1 MALVRKRLGEILL
14 EAGMISED
22 QLETALTIQKSTNK
36 SLGQILI
43 ESQFVTESN
52 IKDAL
57 ELQFGIS
64 YVNVKNISITPELIA
79 LIPENLMRQRQLIPI
94 SLAGNSLTIAMVNPQ
109 DLPAIDD
116 VRLAVTKKMGKS
128 VNVRSVVITEDD
140 FYAFLNEQ
148 FDGLKAEAQ
157 PAKKQGPV
165 GISIDSEHNTS
176 EIVDE
181 MELEEVDEDE
191 IFDDGDADAA
201 PIIRLAN
208 AILAN
213 ALKRKASDIHI
224 EPQEHQVRV
233 RYRIDGVLH
242 VEPPLPKKISNA
254 LASRFK
260 IITNLNIAEKRL
272 PQDGRLRRRIGGR
285 NIDFRV
291 STLPSKHG
299 EKIVMRILDSS
310 NTQLGLEKLMI
321 YPELLNGIREF
332 VQRPYG
338 IIFVTGPT
346 GSGKTTSL
354 YSILAERNTPD
365 VNISTAEDPI
375 EYDLPGLTQSQAQPG
390 IGLTFAVILKAFL
403 RQDPD
408 IMLIGETRDKELAHI
423 AIESALTGHLVFTSL
438 HTNDAPGA
446 ITRLQ
451 EMGLDGFLISSS
463 TICVVAQRLVRRLCD
478 NCKVLYT
485 PDDAALYFVGY
496 PFWTPGGEKIQVY
509 RHNEEGCEKCSK
521 GYKGRMGVYELM
533 AMNDD
538 LRELVNKEATK
549 AEIRQAAKASGMIPL
564 KEYSLML
571 VRDGFTDL
579 DEVLRVTMTD
589 EGSEDADLPMAFFPP
604 PDVPEPREPL
614 MIIPPRKPDYRAQ
627 KKADKKKAEQEAA
640 AGHYPPP
647 GAYPPGAYPPPH
659 YWPPP
664 PGYAPPP
671 GYPPHPGYPPPPE
684 GAAAA
689 APAPEAATAQPAAE
703 AEKAAEAVAL
713 PAGKSKAE
721 EVLQRLNKPRGALP
735 AAGQASNDNRKDL
748 KCPSCLATIETEW
761 DTCPYCFTTLKK

>member
-1 MALVRKRLGEILL
+1 
-14 EAGMISED
+14 MISED
-22 QLETALTIQKSTNK
+22 QLEMALIMQRETNK

-43 ESQFVTESN
+43 ESKFVTESN

-64 YVNVKNISITPELIA
+64 YVNIKNVKLTAELA
-79 LIPENLMRQRQLIPI
+79 GMVPENLMRQRQLIPI
-94 SLAGNSLTIAMVNPQ
+94 SFVGNSLTIAMVNPQ

-116 VRLAVTKKMGKS
+116 VRLAVSKKIGKS
-128 VNVRSVVITEDD
+128 VNVRAVVITEDD

-148 FDGLKAEAQ
+148 FEAIKAELA
-157 PAKKQGPV
+157 PAAAKKAGPV
-165 GISIDSEHNTS
+165 GISMDAEHSTTDIIEEMDVEEIDD
-176 EIVDE
+176 DE
-181 MELEEVDEDE
+181 E
-191 IFDDGDADAA
+191 FDDGDADAA
-201 PIIRLAN
+201 PIVRLAN

-213 ALKRKASDIHI
+213 ALKKKASDIHI
-224 EPQEHQVRV
+224 EPQEHAVRL

-242 VEPPLPKKISNA
+242 VEPPLPKRIANA

-299 EKIVMRILDSS
+299 EKIVMRILDNS

-321 YPELLNGIREF
+321 YPELLKAIREY

-375 EYDLPGLTQSQAQPG
+375 EYDLAGITQSQAQPE
-390 IGLTFAVILKAFL
+390 IGLTFARILKAFL

-463 TICVVAQRLVRRLCD
+463 TICVLAQRLVRRLCPD
-478 NCKVLYT
+478 CKVLYE
-485 PDDAALYFVGY
+485 PDDALLYFVGY
-496 PFWTPGGEKIQVY
+496 PFWTPGGEKIKVHK
-509 RHNEEGCEKCSK
+509 HNEEGCANCSK

-533 AMNDD
+533 PMNDE
-538 LRELVNKEATK
+538 LREVINREAVK
-549 AEIRQAAKASGMIPL
+549 SEIRQAAKRAGMIPL

-571 VRDGFTDL
+571 VRDGYTDF

-589 EGSEDADLPMAFFPP
+589 EGNEDGDIEMGFFPP
-604 PDVPEPREPL
+604 AEVPEPRELL
-614 MIIPPRKPDYRAQ
+614 MIIPPKKPDYRAQ
-627 KKADKKKAEQEAA
+627 RKAEKAGGKAA
-640 AGHYPPP
+640 EKP
-647 GAYPPGAYPPPH
+647 
-659 YWPPP
+659 
-664 PGYAPPP
+664 
-671 GYPPHPGYPPPPE
+671 
-684 GAAAA
+684 AAA
-689 APAPEAATAQPAAE
+689 APAEA
-703 AEKAAEAVAL
+703 KAAPAPEEVAAAPKVEEIAAKLNKKPRVAL
-713 PAGKSKAE
+713 PA
-721 EVLQRLNKPRGALP
+721 P
-735 AAGQASNDNRKDL
+735 GQTSDRNKDL
-748 KCPSCLATIETEW
+748 KCPSCLASIESEW

>member
-22 QLETALTIQKSTNK
+22 QLEMALIMQRETNK

-43 ESQFVTESN
+43 ESKFVTESN

-64 YVNVKNISITPELIA
+64 YVNIKNVKLTAELA
-79 LIPENLMRQRQLIPI
+79 GMVPENLMRQRQLIPI
-94 SLAGNSLTIAMVNPQ
+94 SFVGNSLTIAMVNPQ

-116 VRLAVTKKMGKS
+116 VRLAVSKKIGKS
-128 VNVRSVVITEDD
+128 VNVRAVVITEDD

-148 FDGLKAEAQ
+148 FEALKAEIA
-157 PAKKQGPV
+157 PAAAKKAGPV
-165 GISIDSEHNTS
+165 GISMDDEHSTNDIVSEMDVEEIDD
-176 EIVDE
+176 I
-181 MELEEVDEDE
+181 EE
-191 IFDDGDADAA
+191 FDDGDADAA
-201 PIIRLAN
+201 PIVRLAN

-213 ALKRKASDIHI
+213 ALKKKASDIHI
-224 EPQEHQVRV
+224 EPQEHAVRL

-242 VEPPLPKKISNA
+242 VEPPLPKRIANA

-299 EKIVMRILDSS
+299 EKIVMRILDNS

-321 YPELLNGIREF
+321 YPELLKLIREY

-375 EYDLPGLTQSQAQPG
+375 EYDLAGITQSQAQPE
-390 IGLTFAVILKAFL
+390 IGLTFARILKAFL

-463 TICVVAQRLVRRLCD
+463 TICVLAQRLVRRLCQD
-478 NCKVLYT
+478 CKVLYE
-485 PDDAALYFVGY
+485 PDDDVLYFVGY
-496 PFWTPGGEKIQVY
+496 PFWKPGGEKIKVH
-509 RHNEEGCEKCSK
+509 RHNEDGCANCSK

-533 AMNDD
+533 PMNDE
-538 LRELVNKEATK
+538 LREVINKEAVK
-549 AEIRQAAKASGMIPL
+549 SEIRQAAKRAGMIPL

-589 EGSEDADLPMAFFPP
+589 EGNEDGDIEMGFFPP
-604 PDVPEPREPL
+604 PEVPEPRELL
-614 MIIPPRKPDYRAQ
+614 MIVPPKKPDYRAQ
-627 KKADKKKAEQEAA
+627 RKAEKAGGAGGAQAQSAA
-640 AGHYPPP
+640 QPQAG
-647 GAYPPGAYPPPH
+647 AQA
-659 YWPPP
+659 
-664 PGYAPPP
+664 APQQ
-671 GYPPHPGYPPPPE
+671 
-684 GAAAA
+684 A
-689 APAPEAATAQPAAE
+689 APAPQAAPPTPEEAAA
-703 AEKAAEAVAL
+703 KI
-713 PAGKSKAE
+713 E
-721 EVLQRLNKPRGALP
+721 EVTAKLNKKPRAALP
-735 AAGQASNDNRKDL
+735 AAGQATDRSKDL
-748 KCPSCLATIETEW
+748 KCPSCLATIENEW

>member
-22 QLETALTIQKSTNK
+22 QLEEALVQQKNTSK

-43 ESQFVTESN
+43 ESNYVTESN

-64 YVNVKNISITPELIA
+64 YVNVKTIKLNADL
-79 LIPENLMRQRQLIPI
+79 LNMIPENLMRQRQIIPV
-94 SLAGNSLTIAMVNPQ
+94 NFVNNNLTIAMVNPQ

-116 VRLAVTKKMGKS
+116 VRLSVSKKIGKS
-128 VNVRSVVITEDD
+128 VTVRAVVITEDD
-140 FYAFLNEQ
+140 FYSFLNEQ
-148 FDGLKAEAQ
+148 LDS
-157 PAKKQGPV
+157 AKTVTGADPKKGPV
-165 GISIDSEHNTS
+165 GIALDQEHDTGDIVSEMDVVEADDDLDEGDETDSE
-176 EIVDE
+176 
-181 MELEEVDEDE
+181 
-191 IFDDGDADAA
+191 AA

-213 ALKRKASDIHI
+213 ALKKKASDIHI
-224 EPQEHQVRV
+224 EPQEHELRL

-242 VEPPLPKKISNA
+242 TEPHLPKRIANA

-299 EKIVMRILDSS
+299 EKIVMRILDNS

-321 YPELLNGIREF
+321 YPELLKAIREY

-375 EYDLPGLTQSQAQPG
+375 EYDLAGITQSQAQPD
-390 IGLTFAVILKAFL
+390 IGLTFARILKAFL

-451 EMGLDGFLISSS
+451 EMGIDGFLISSS
-463 TICVVAQRLVRRLCD
+463 TICVLAQRLVRRMCPE
-478 NCKVLYT
+478 CKVLYE
-485 PDDAALYFVGY
+485 PDDALLYFVGY
-496 PFWTPGGEKIQVY
+496 PFWTPGGERIKIY
-509 RHNEEGCEKCSK
+509 KHNEEGCDACSS

-533 AMNDD
+533 AVNDEM
-538 LRELVNKEATK
+538 REAINKDAVK
-549 AEIRQAAKASGMIPL
+549 SVIRQAAKRGGMVPL

-571 VRDGFTDL
+571 VRDGYTDL

-589 EGSEDADLPMAFFPP
+589 EGAEDGEIPIGFFPP
-604 PDVPEPREPL
+604 ADVPEPREPM
-614 MIIPPRKPDYRAQ
+614 MIVPPRKPDYRAQ
-627 KKADKKKAEQEAA
+627 RKAEQAAQSGAAQTAAQAAAQAA
-640 AGHYPPP
+640 AGSAFPT
-647 GAYPPGAYPPPH
+647 GTAASSSLD
-659 YWPPP
+659 
-664 PGYAPPP
+664 APASDAVAI
-671 GYPPHPGYPPPPE
+671 
-684 GAAAA
+684 AAASGEKKKG
-689 APAPEAATAQPAAE
+689 PPQP
-703 AEKAAEAVAL
+703 KV
-713 PAGKSKAE
+713 
-721 EVLQRLNKPRGALP
+721 RGALP
-735 AAGQASNDNRKDL
+735 AAGQSSASAGDR
-748 KCPSCLATIETEW
+748 CPSCLATVEAEW
-761 DTCPYCFTTLKK
+761 ETCPYCFTTLKQKV

>member
-14 EAGMISED
+14 EAGMITEE
-22 QLETALTIQKSTNK
+22 QLEDALVQQKNTSK

-43 ESQFVTESN
+43 ESNYVTESN

-64 YVNVKNISITPELIA
+64 YVNIKTIKLTPEL
-79 LIPENLMRQRQLIPI
+79 LGMIPENLIRQRQIIPI
-94 SLAGNSLTIAMVNPQ
+94 NFVNNNLTIAMVNPQ

-116 VRLAVTKKMGKS
+116 VRMSVSKKIGKS
-128 VNVRSVVITEDD
+128 INVRAVVITEDD
-140 FYAFLNEQ
+140 FYAFLTEQ
-148 FDGLKAEAQ
+148 LDANKSAGGGADV
-157 PAKKQGPV
+157 KKGPI
-165 GISIDSEHNTS
+165 GISIDQEHDTT
-176 EIVDE
+176 EIVSE
-181 MELEEVDEDE
+181 MEVDEVDDE
-191 IFDDGDADAA
+191 EFDETDADAA
-201 PIIRLAN
+201 PIVRLAN

-213 ALKRKASDIHI
+213 ALKKKASDIHI
-224 EPQEHQVRV
+224 EPQEHELRL

-242 VEPPLPKKISNA
+242 TEPPLPKRIANA

-299 EKIVMRILDSS
+299 EKIVMRILDNS

-321 YPELLNGIREF
+321 YPELLKSIREF

-375 EYDLPGLTQSQAQPG
+375 EYDLPGITQSQAQPE
-390 IGLTFAVILKAFL
+390 IGLTFARILKAFL

-451 EMGLDGFLISSS
+451 EMGIDGFLISSS
-463 TICVVAQRLVRRLCD
+463 TICVLAQRLVRRLCPD
-478 NCKVLYT
+478 CKILYE
-485 PDDAALYFVGY
+485 PEDALLYYVGY
-496 PFWTPGGEKIQVY
+496 PFWTPGGEKIKVY
-509 RHNEEGCEKCSK
+509 RHNEAGCEKCSG
-521 GYKGRMGVYELM
+521 GYKGRIGVYELM

-538 LRELVNKEATK
+538 LREVVNKDANK
-549 AEIRQAAKASGMIPL
+549 SVIRQIAKRSGMIPL

-571 VRDGFTDL
+571 VRDGYTDF

-589 EGSEDADLPMAFFPP
+589 EGAEDGDIAMSFFPP
-604 PDVPEPREPL
+604 PDVPEPREPIVL
-614 MIIPPRKPDYRAQ
+614 IPPRKPDYRAQ
-627 KKADKKKAEQEAA
+627 SKQKAKVGSET
-640 AGHYPPP
+640 
-647 GAYPPGAYPPPH
+647 
-659 YWPPP
+659 
-664 PGYAPPP
+664 
-671 GYPPHPGYPPPPE
+671 
-684 GAAAA
+684 A
-689 APAPEAATAQPAAE
+689 APAATVASQSPAVAASASHEPESLPIALAAP
-703 AEKAAEAVAL
+703 AEKKQG
-713 PAGKSKAE
+713 PPQPKI
-721 EVLQRLNKPRGALP
+721 RGALP
-735 AAGQASNDNRKDL
+735 AAGKTSSTANDSR
-748 KCPSCLATIETEW
+748 CPSCLATVEAEW
-761 DTCPYCFTTLKK
+761 DICPYCFTTLKQKV

>member
-1 MALVRKRLGEILL
+1 M
-14 EAGMISED
+14 
-22 QLETALTIQKSTNK
+22 QKATNK

-43 ESQFVTESN
+43 ESKFVTESN

-64 YVNVKNISITPELIA
+64 YVNIKNIKMTPDLA
-79 LIPENLMRQRQLIPI
+79 GMVPENLMRQRQLIPI
-94 SLAGNSLTIAMVNPQ
+94 SFVGNSLTIAMVNPQ
-109 DLPAIDD
+109 DLPAVDD
-116 VRLAVTKKMGKS
+116 VRLAVSKKIGKS
-128 VNVRSVVITEDD
+128 VNVRAVVITEDD

-148 FDGLKAEAQ
+148 FEAVKAEMV
-157 PAKKQGPV
+157 PAKKAGPV
-165 GISIDSEHNTS
+165 GISMDAEHSTN

-181 MELEEVDEDE
+181 MEFEEVDEDE
-191 IFDDGDADAA
+191 KYDESDADAA
-201 PIIRLAN
+201 PIVRLAN

-213 ALKRKASDIHI
+213 ALKKKASDIHI
-224 EPQEHQVRV
+224 EPQENELRV

-242 VEPPLPKKISNA
+242 VEPPLPKRIANA

-285 NIDFRV
+285 HIDFRV

-321 YPELLNGIREF
+321 YPELLVGIREY

-354 YSILAERNTPD
+354 YSILAERNSTD

-375 EYDLPGLTQSQAQPG
+375 EYDLPGLTQTQAQVE
-390 IGLTFAVILKAFL
+390 IGLTFARILKAFL

-451 EMGLDGFLISSS
+451 EMGLDGFLISSA
-463 TICVVAQRLVRRLCD
+463 TICVLAQRLVRRICPE
-478 NCKVLYT
+478 CKLLYE
-485 PDDAALYFVGY
+485 PEDAILYFVGY
-496 PFWTPGGEKIQVY
+496 PFWTPGGERIKVHK
-509 RHNEEGCEKCSK
+509 HNPDGCDKCSK

-533 AMNDD
+533 PINDE
-538 LRELVNKEATK
+538 LRELINKDAIK
-549 AEIRQAAKASGMIPL
+549 ADIRQAAKRAGMIPL

-571 VRDGFTDL
+571 VRDGYTDL

-589 EGSEDADLPMAFFPP
+589 EGAGDEDIPLAFFQ
-604 PDVPEPREPL
+604 PDTVTGVREPM
-614 MIIPPRKPDYRAQ
+614 MIRAPKKPDYRAER
-627 KKADKKKAEQEAA
+627 KKAEAEKSAGGAPPAGPAVQAA
-640 AGHYPPP
+640 PEPAP
-647 GAYPPGAYPPPH
+647 AVAAV
-659 YWPPP
+659 
-664 PGYAPPP
+664 APPP
-671 GYPPHPGYPPPPE
+671 
-684 GAAAA
+684 AAVAA
-689 APAPEAATAQPAAE
+689 APAPNG
-703 AEKAAEAVAL
+703 EKAAKQMDEEAAHI
-713 PAGKSKAE
+713 AAHMAAQAKAE
-721 EVLQRLNKPRGALP
+721 EVITKLKKPRAALP
-735 AAGQASNDNRKDL
+735 AAGQTTDKGKDL
-748 KCPSCLATIETEW
+748 KCPSCLATIENEW

>member
-14 EAGMISED
+14 EAGMITED
-22 QLETALTIQKSTNK
+22 QLEDALVKQKSTNK

-43 ESQFVTESN
+43 ESKYVTEGN

-64 YVNVKNISITPELIA
+64 YANVKNVKMTAELA
-79 LIPENLMRQRQLIPI
+79 GLVPENLMRQRQLIPI
-94 SLAGNSLTIAMVNPQ
+94 SFAGNSLTIAMVNPQ
-109 DLPAIDD
+109 DLPAVDD
-116 VRLAVTKKMGKS
+116 VRMAVSKKIGKS
-128 VNVRSVVITEDD
+128 VSVRAVVITEDD
-140 FYAFLNEQ
+140 FYAFMNEQ
-148 FDGLKAEAQ
+148 FEAIKTEAQ
-157 PAKKQGPV
+157 AAAKKGPV
-165 GISIDSEHNTS
+165 GISIESEHDTTG
-176 EIVDE
+176 IVDE
-181 MELEEVDEDE
+181 MTIEEIDDEDG
-191 IFDDGDADAA
+191 FDEGDADAA
-201 PIIRLAN
+201 PIVRLAN

-224 EPQEHQVRV
+224 EPQEHQLRV

-242 VEPPLPKKISNA
+242 VEPPLPRRIASA
-254 LASRFK
+254 LTSRFK

-299 EKIVMRILDSS
+299 EKIVMRILDNS

-321 YPELLNGIREF
+321 YPEMLVGIREF

-354 YSILAERNTPD
+354 YSILAERNTPE

-375 EYDLPGLTQSQAQPG
+375 EYDLAGITQSQAQPG
-390 IGLTFAVILKAFL
+390 IGLTFARILKAFL

-463 TICVVAQRLVRRLCD
+463 TICVLAQRLVRRLCP
-478 NCKVLYT
+478 NCKVLYQ
-485 PDDAALYFVGY
+485 PEEAMLYYVGY
-496 PFWTPGGEKIQVY
+496 PFWDPAKPIPEVY
-509 RHNEEGCEKCSK
+509 RHNEEGCDDCSK

-533 AMNDD
+533 PINDE
-538 LRELVNKEATK
+538 LRELINKDAIK
-549 AEIRQAAKASGMIPL
+549 SEIRQAAKRAGMVPL

-571 VRDGFTDL
+571 VRDGHTDF

-589 EGSEDADLPMAFFPP
+589 EGAGDEEIPMGFFQPA
-604 PDVPEPREPL
+604 DVPEPREL
-614 MIIPPRKPDYRAQ
+614 MMLIPPRKPDYRAQ
-627 KKADKKKAEQEAA
+627 QKQQQQPPASAASAPASSQTAA
-640 AGHYPPP
+640 AQ
-647 GAYPPGAYPPPH
+647 
-659 YWPPP
+659 
-664 PGYAPPP
+664 APPTAETP
-671 GYPPHPGYPPPPE
+671 QAS
-684 GAAAA
+684 AAASSP
-689 APAPEAATAQPAAE
+689 APAAQPEAPVHTSSKTPP
-703 AEKAAEAVAL
+703 AL
-713 PAGKSKAE
+713 PAGAAD
-721 EVLQRLNKPRGALP
+721 EVLARINKPRGHLP
-735 AAGQASNDNRKDL
+735 APGQTAGSKKDL
-748 KCPSCLATIETEW
+748 KCPSCLATIEPDW
-761 DTCPYCFTTLKK
+761 DTCPYCFTSLKS

>member
-14 EAGMISED
+14 EAGMISDE
-22 QLETALTIQKSTNK
+22 QLEEALVQQKNTSK

-43 ESQFVTESN
+43 ESNYVTESN

-64 YVNVKNISITPELIA
+64 YVNIKTIKLTADL
-79 LIPENLMRQRQLIPI
+79 LGMIPENLMRQRQIIPI
-94 SLAGNSLTIAMVNPQ
+94 NFVNNNLTIAMVNPQ

-116 VRLAVTKKMGKS
+116 VRLSVSKKIGKS
-128 VNVRSVVITEDD
+128 VTVRAVVITEDD
-140 FYAFLNEQ
+140 FYTFLNEQ
-148 FDGLKAEAQ
+148 LDTAKAAA
-157 PAKKQGPV
+157 PGGDPKKGPV
-165 GISIDSEHNTS
+165 GIALDQEHDTDEIVSEMDVVEVDDDLDEADEADSE
-176 EIVDE
+176 
-181 MELEEVDEDE
+181 
-191 IFDDGDADAA
+191 AA

-213 ALKRKASDIHI
+213 ALKKKASDIHI
-224 EPQEHQVRV
+224 EPQEHELRL

-242 VEPPLPKKISNA
+242 TEPHLPKRIANA

-299 EKIVMRILDSS
+299 EKIVMRILDNS

-321 YPELLNGIREF
+321 YPELLKAIRDY

-354 YSILAERNTPD
+354 YSILAERNTTD

-375 EYDLPGLTQSQAQPG
+375 EYDLAGITQSQAQPD
-390 IGLTFAVILKAFL
+390 IGLTFARILKAFL

-451 EMGLDGFLISSS
+451 EMGIDGFLISSS
-463 TICVVAQRLVRRLCD
+463 TICVLAQRLVRRMCPL
-478 NCKVLYT
+478 CKVLYE
-485 PDDAALYFVGY
+485 PEEALLYYVGY
-496 PFWTPGGEKIQVY
+496 PFWTPGGEKVQVY
-509 RHNEEGCEKCSK
+509 RHNPDGCEECSG

-533 AMNDD
+533 AINDD
-538 LRELVNKEATK
+538 LREAINKDSVK
-549 AEIRQAAKASGMIPL
+549 SVIRQAAKRSGMVPL

-571 VRDGFTDL
+571 VRDGYTDF

-589 EGSEDADLPMAFFPP
+589 EGSEDGDIEMGFFPP
-604 PDVPEPREPL
+604 AEVPEPREL
-614 MIIPPRKPDYRAQ
+614 MMITPPRKPDYKAQ
-627 KKADKKKAEQEAA
+627 RQQEKAARQAGTTA
-640 AGHYPPP
+640 AG
-647 GAYPPGAYPPPH
+647 GAPSSGS
-659 YWPPP
+659 
-664 PGYAPPP
+664 
-671 GYPPHPGYPPPPE
+671 
-684 GAAAA
+684 A
-689 APAPEAATAQPAAE
+689 APESAATAETSDTSNQAIAIGAPPKDGEKKSGPPQP
-703 AEKAAEAVAL
+703 KV
-713 PAGKSKAE
+713 
-721 EVLQRLNKPRGALP
+721 RGALP
-735 AAGQASNDNRKDL
+735 AAGQSSASAGDR
-748 KCPSCLATIETEW
+748 CPSCLATVEAEW
-761 DTCPYCFTTLKK
+761 ETCPYCFTTLKQKV

>member
-14 EAGMISED
+14 EAGMISEE
-22 QLETALTIQKSTNK
+22 QLEEALTKQKASNK

-43 ESQFVTESN
+43 ESKFVTESN

-64 YVNVKNISITPELIA
+64 YVNVKNIKLTPELISMV
-79 LIPENLMRQRQLIPI
+79 PENLMRQRQLIPI
-94 SLAGNSLTIAMVNPQ
+94 SFVGNSLTIAMVNPQ
-109 DLPAIDD
+109 DLPAVDD
-116 VRLAVTKKMGKS
+116 VRMAVTKKIGKS
-128 VNVRSVVITEDD
+128 VSVRAVVITEDD

-148 FDGLKAEAQ
+148 FEAMKAEIQ
-157 PAKKQGPV
+157 PAKKAGPV
-165 GISIDSEHNTS
+165 GISMDSEHDTTG
-176 EIVDE
+176 IVEE
-181 MELEEVDEDE
+181 MDIEDIDEDE
-191 IFDDGDADAA
+191 VFDDGDADAA

-213 ALKRKASDIHI
+213 AMKKKASDIHI
-224 EPQEHQVRV
+224 EPQEHAVRV
-233 RYRIDGVLH
+233 RYRVDGVLH
-242 VEPPLPKKISNA
+242 VEPPLPKRIASA

-299 EKIVMRILDSS
+299 EKIVMRILDNS
-310 NTQLGLEKLMI
+310 NTSLGLEKLMI
-321 YPELLNGIREF
+321 YPELLISIREF
-332 VQRPYG
+332 VKRPYG

-375 EYDLPGLTQSQAQPG
+375 EYDLAGITQSQAQPE
-390 IGLTFAVILKAFL
+390 IGLTFARILKAFL

-451 EMGLDGFLISSS
+451 EMGLDGFLISAA
-463 TICVVAQRLVRRLCD
+463 TICVLAQRLVRRICQD
-478 NCKVLYT
+478 CKVLYE
-485 PDDAALYFVGY
+485 PDDALLYYVGY

-509 RHNEEGCEKCSK
+509 KHNEEGCEKCSK

-533 AMNDD
+533 TINDE
-538 LRELVNKEATK
+538 LRELINKEAIK
-549 AEIRQAAKASGMIPL
+549 ADIRQAAKRAGMIPL

-571 VRDGFTDL
+571 VRDGYTDF

-589 EGSEDADLPMAFFPP
+589 EGAGDEDAPLAFFPP
-604 PDVPEPREPL
+604 DTVTENRQPMMLIAPK
-614 MIIPPRKPDYRAQ
+614 KPDYRAQ
-627 KKADKKKAEQEAA
+627 RKQEQAA
-640 AGHYPPP
+640 AS
-647 GAYPPGAYPPPH
+647 
-659 YWPPP
+659 
-664 PGYAPPP
+664 
-671 GYPPHPGYPPPPE
+671 
-684 GAAAA
+684 GAANATSTAA
-689 APAPEAATAQPAAE
+689 QGGSQQQAPQQPSQPQYQEQAPQATASASAGSTSQSAHE
-703 AEKAAEAVAL
+703 A
-713 PAGKSKAE
+713 KAE
-721 EVLQRLNKPRGALP
+721 EVLARLKKPKAALP
-735 AAGQASNDNRKDL
+735 APGQTSDARKDL

>member
-14 EAGMISED
+14 EAGMISEE
-22 QLETALTIQKSTNK
+22 QLQDALAQQKDTNK

-43 ESQFVTESN
+43 ESKYVTESN

-64 YVNVKNISITPELIA
+64 YVNVKSIKLTPELLH
-79 LIPENLMRQRQLIPI
+79 LIPDNLIRQRQIIPI
-94 SLAGNSLTIAMVNPQ
+94 NFVNNNLTIAMVNPQ

-116 VRLAVTKKMGKS
+116 VRLSVSKKIGKS
-128 VNVRSVVITEDD
+128 ITVRAVVITEDD
-140 FYAFLNEQ
+140 FYAFMNEHMSGPRKEEAAKKPAAVGISVDQEHDTSQIVDQMDVEEIDDDEQ
-148 FDGLKAEAQ
+148 FDE
-157 PAKKQGPV
+157 
-165 GISIDSEHNTS
+165 
-176 EIVDE
+176 
-181 MELEEVDEDE
+181 
-191 IFDDGDADAA
+191 GDADAA

-213 ALKRKASDIHI
+213 AIKKKASDIHI
-224 EPQEHQVRV
+224 EPQEFNLVL
-233 RYRIDGVLH
+233 RYRIDGVLN
-242 VEPPLPKKISNA
+242 VEPPLPKKIATA

-299 EKIVMRILDSS
+299 EKIVMRILDNS

-321 YPELLNGIREF
+321 YPEMLKGIRNL

-338 IIFVTGPT
+338 IIFVCGPT

-354 YSILAERNTPD
+354 YSILAERNSPE

-375 EYDLPGLTQSQAQPG
+375 EYDLAGITQTQAQPE
-390 IGLTFAVILKAFL
+390 IGLTFARILKAFL

-451 EMGLDGFLISSS
+451 EMGIDGFLISSS
-463 TICVVAQRLVRRLCD
+463 TICVLAQRLVRRICGK
-478 NCKVLYT
+478 CKVLYQ
-485 PDDAALYFVGY
+485 PDEALLYYVGY
-496 PFWTPGGEKIQVY
+496 PFWTPGKPIPEVY
-509 RHNEEGCEKCSK
+509 KHNEEGCEECNK

-533 AMNDD
+533 TINDE
-538 LRELVNKEATK
+538 LRELINKDAIK
-549 AEIRQAAKASGMIPL
+549 SEIRQGAKRAGMVPL

-571 VRDGFTDL
+571 VRDGYTDF

-589 EGSEDADLPMAFFPP
+589 EGSEDADDPIAFFPP
-604 PDVPEPREPL
+604 AEVPEPREPM
-614 MIIPPRKPDYRAQ
+614 MIIPPRKPDYRAER
-627 KKADKKKAEQEAA
+627 KKEK
-640 AGHYPPP
+640 
-647 GAYPPGAYPPPH
+647 
-659 YWPPP
+659 
-664 PGYAPPP
+664 
-671 GYPPHPGYPPPPE
+671 
-684 GAAAA
+684 AAAA
-689 APAPEAATAQPAAE
+689 APASETLDGPGLVT
-703 AEKAAEAVAL
+703 V
-713 PAGKSKAE
+713 
-721 EVLQRLNKPRGALP
+721 
-735 AAGQASNDNRKDL
+735 ND
-748 KCPSCLATIETEW
+748 KCPSCLATTEPDW
-761 DTCPYCFTTLKK
+761 ETCPYCFTALRKSTVPQP

>member
-14 EAGMISED
+14 EAGMITDE
-22 QLETALTIQKSTNK
+22 QLEEALTKQKATNK

-43 ESQFVTESN
+43 ESKFVTESN

-64 YVNVKNISITPELIA
+64 YVNVKNIKLTPDLISMV
-79 LIPENLMRQRQLIPI
+79 PENLMRQRQLIPI
-94 SLAGNSLTIAMVNPQ
+94 SFVGNSLTIAMVNPQ
-109 DLPAIDD
+109 DLPAVDD
-116 VRLAVTKKMGKS
+116 VRMAVSKKIGKS
-128 VNVRSVVITEDD
+128 VNVRAVVITEDD

-148 FDGLKAEAQ
+148 FESIKAEIQ
-157 PAKKQGPV
+157 PAKKAGPI
-165 GISIDSEHNTS
+165 GISMDSEHSTT

-181 MELEEVDEDE
+181 MDIQEIDDDEV
-191 IFDDGDADAA
+191 FDDGDADAA
-201 PIIRLAN
+201 PIVRLAN

-213 ALKRKASDIHI
+213 ALKKKASDIHI
-224 EPQEHQVRV
+224 EPQEHGVRV
-233 RYRIDGVLH
+233 RYRVDGVLH
-242 VEPPLPKKISNA
+242 VEPPLPKRIANP

-299 EKIVMRILDSS
+299 EKIVMRILDNS

-321 YPELLNGIREF
+321 YPELLVGIREF
-332 VQRPYG
+332 VKRPYG

-354 YSILAERNTPD
+354 YSILAERNTTD

-375 EYDLPGLTQSQAQPG
+375 EYDLAGITQTQAQVE
-390 IGLTFAVILKAFL
+390 IGLTFARILKAFL

-451 EMGLDGFLISSS
+451 EMGLDGFLISAA
-463 TICVVAQRLVRRLCD
+463 TICVLAQRLVRKICPD
-478 NCKVLYT
+478 CKVLYE
-485 PDDAALYFVGY
+485 PDDALLYYVGY
-496 PFWTPGGEKIQVY
+496 PFWTPGGEKIKVY
-509 RHNEEGCEKCSK
+509 RHNDEGCDNCSK

-533 AMNDD
+533 TINDE
-538 LRELVNKEATK
+538 LRELINKEAIK
-549 AEIRQAAKASGMIPL
+549 AEIRQAAKRAGMIPL

-571 VRDGFTDL
+571 VRDGYTDF

-589 EGSEDADLPMAFFPP
+589 EGAGDEEAPLAFFPP
-604 PDVPEPREPL
+604 DTVTENREPIML
-614 MIIPPRKPDYRAQ
+614 IPPKKPDYRAQ
-627 KKADKKKAEQEAA
+627 RKEQEKAKAGGSAA
-640 AGHYPPP
+640 AS
-647 GAYPPGAYPPPH
+647 
-659 YWPPP
+659 
-664 PGYAPPP
+664 
-671 GYPPHPGYPPPPE
+671 
-684 GAAAA
+684 
-689 APAPEAATAQPAAE
+689 APEAAVAPAEVTGSAQAAGNSSKQATASPSSTGSKQTAHE
-703 AEKAAEAVAL
+703 A
-713 PAGKSKAE
+713 KAE
-721 EVLQRLNKPRGALP
+721 EVLARLQKPKAALP
-735 AAGQASNDNRKDL
+735 APGQTSDARKDL

>member
-22 QLETALTIQKSTNK
+22 QLEMALIMQRETNK

-43 ESQFVTESN
+43 ESKFVTESN

-64 YVNVKNISITPELIA
+64 YVNIKNVKLTAELA
-79 LIPENLMRQRQLIPI
+79 GMVPENLMRQRQLIPI
-94 SLAGNSLTIAMVNPQ
+94 SFVGNSLTIAMVNPQ

-116 VRLAVTKKMGKS
+116 VRLAVSKKIGKS
-128 VNVRSVVITEDD
+128 VNVRAVVITEDD

-148 FDGLKAEAQ
+148 FESLKAEIA
-157 PAKKQGPV
+157 PAAAKKAGPV
-165 GISIDSEHNTS
+165 GISIDDEHSTTDIVSEMDVE
-176 EIVDE
+176 EIDD
-181 MELEEVDEDE
+181 LEE
-191 IFDDGDADAA
+191 FDDGDADAA
-201 PIIRLAN
+201 PIVRLAN

-224 EPQEHQVRV
+224 EPQEHAVRV

-242 VEPPLPKKISNA
+242 VEPPLPKRIANP

-299 EKIVMRILDSS
+299 EKIVMRILDNS

-321 YPELLNGIREF
+321 YPELLKSIREY

-375 EYDLPGLTQSQAQPG
+375 EYDLAGITQSQAQPE
-390 IGLTFAVILKAFL
+390 IGLTFARILKAFL

-463 TICVVAQRLVRRLCD
+463 TICVLAQRLVRRLCQD
-478 NCKVLYT
+478 CKVLYE
-485 PDDAALYFVGY
+485 PDDDVLYFVGY
-496 PFWTPGGEKIQVY
+496 PFWKPGGEKIKVH
-509 RHNEEGCEKCSK
+509 RHNENGCANCSK

-533 AMNDD
+533 PMNDE
-538 LRELVNKEATK
+538 LREVINKEAVK
-549 AEIRQAAKASGMIPL
+549 SEIRQAAKRAGMIPL

-589 EGSEDADLPMAFFPP
+589 EGNEDGEIEMGFFPP
-604 PDVPEPREPL
+604 PEVPEPRELL
-614 MIIPPRKPDYRAQ
+614 MIIPPKKPDYRAQ
-627 KKADKKKAEQEAA
+627 RK
-640 AGHYPPP
+640 
-647 GAYPPGAYPPPH
+647 
-659 YWPPP
+659 
-664 PGYAPPP
+664 
-671 GYPPHPGYPPPPE
+671 
-684 GAAAA
+684 
-689 APAPEAATAQPAAE
+689 
-703 AEKAAEAVAL
+703 AEKAAAAGGAQPQPQAAAQAAAQTQAGTQAPPQQAAPSAAPPTPEEAA
-713 PAGKSKAE
+713 AKIE
-721 EVLQRLNKPRGALP
+721 EVQAKLNKKPRAALP
-735 AAGQASNDNRKDL
+735 AAGQATDRSKDL
-748 KCPSCLATIETEW
+748 KCPSCLATIESEW